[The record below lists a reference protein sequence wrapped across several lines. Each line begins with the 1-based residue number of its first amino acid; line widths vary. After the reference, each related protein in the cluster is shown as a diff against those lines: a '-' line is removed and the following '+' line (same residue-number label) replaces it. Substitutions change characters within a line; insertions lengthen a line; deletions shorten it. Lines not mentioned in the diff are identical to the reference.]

1 MDGYHGG
8 NSMGQD
14 MVEET
19 AAIEENVMAMEEYL
33 DPEAP
38 TVTKIKR

>member
-8 NSMGQD
+8 NSMGQV
-14 MVEET
+14 MSEET
-19 AAIEENVMAMEEYL
+19 AADEQEAVEEYL